1 MGLGWTVLLRD
12 WGSEITF
19 DLSNRCI
26 DNLTWTQKPKFVQLV
41 PPSAELPT
49 NLVIHKSSV
58 VCDYCGH
65 TVTLKM
71 IYEAIFWNAKPLLFK
86 KACYKHLQSQGP
98 CTYLAVSACSWS
110 PRTSGSSL
118 EVSRKHTS
126 PLLPPTQSCTRDS
139 DRESQKKRREKAGKT
154 GEAVRLCTWEKR
166 EKKRR
171 GAWGN
176 WSP

>member
-1 MGLGWTVLLRD
+1 MNCSFKGLRKWNNIWSVKQMYRQPHLDTKTQVCPTRPTQCRAPYKLR
-12 WGSEITF
+12 
-19 DLSNRCI
+19 
-26 DNLTWTQKPKFVQLV
+26 
-41 PPSAELPT
+41 
-49 NLVIHKSSV
+49 VIHKSSV